1 MKFSKSKLLLVLATP
16 HLNVPIKPILLC
28 SALVL
33 RLFFL
38 KEFFKYPDPFEG
50 IEYNIKE
57 LLRRKKKLLRK
68 RFLRKK
74 MLRKQIKRKGI
85 LKKQA
90 KRKNILK
97 NSSGMFF

>member
-1 MKFSKSKLLLVLATP
+1 MLATP
-16 HLNVPIKPILLC
+16 NLNVPIKPILLC

-33 RLFFL
+33 KLFFL
-38 KEFFKYPDPFEG
+38 TEFFKYPDPFEG

-74 MLRKQIKRKGI
+74 NVKEANQT
-85 LKKQA
+85 
-90 KRKNILK
+90 
-97 NSSGMFF
+97 

>member
-1 MKFSKSKLLLVLATP
+1 MLALATP

-28 SALVL
+28 SALAL
-33 RLFFL
+33 GLFFL
-38 KEFFKYPDPFEG
+38 QEFFKYPDPFEG

-90 KRKNILK
+90 KCKNILK
-97 NSSGMFF
+97 NSSRMFF